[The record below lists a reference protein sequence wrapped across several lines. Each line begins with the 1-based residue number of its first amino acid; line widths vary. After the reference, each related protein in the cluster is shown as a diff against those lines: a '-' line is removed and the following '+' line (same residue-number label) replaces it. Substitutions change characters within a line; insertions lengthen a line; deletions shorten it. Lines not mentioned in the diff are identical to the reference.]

1 MKHLKIFEAF
11 SADKSPVCKIVIPSC
26 NPWNC
31 DDFSGYWALEEH
43 IILVEVE
50 VPGIQNKAA
59 SVARELFDFDLEDYV
74 LPSIL
79 KGKFKIESTAKS
91 NYGYSEG
98 IDKVFNEPFIIKLA
112 EESEDL
118 DDFADTLRREMVDM
132 VIQDY
137 EESCG
142 RSEAEYDEDDDEYN
156 EPVIN
161 TGAVEELM
169 KDYEISWPGIFFT
182 S

>member
-11 SADKSPVCKIVIPSC
+11 SNDKTPICKIVIPSC

-31 DDFSGYWALEEH
+31 DDFSGYWTMEEH

-50 VPGIQNKAA
+50 VPGIQNKTA

-79 KGKFKIESTAKS
+79 RGKFKIESTTES
-91 NYGYSEG
+91 RHGYSEG

-118 DDFADTLRREMVDM
+118 DHFADTLRKEMIDM

-142 RSEAEYDEDDDEYN
+142 EEESEYDEDDDEYE
-156 EPVIN
+156 EPTIN
-161 TGAVEELM
+161 TDAVEELM
-169 KDYEISWPGIFFT
+169 NDYEISWI
-182 S
+182 

>member
-91 NYGYSEG
+91 NYG
-98 IDKVFNEPFIIKLA
+98 
-112 EESEDL
+112 
-118 DDFADTLRREMVDM
+118 
-132 VIQDY
+132 
-137 EESCG
+137 ESCG
-142 RSEAEYDEDDDEYN
+142 GSEAEYDEDDDEYN